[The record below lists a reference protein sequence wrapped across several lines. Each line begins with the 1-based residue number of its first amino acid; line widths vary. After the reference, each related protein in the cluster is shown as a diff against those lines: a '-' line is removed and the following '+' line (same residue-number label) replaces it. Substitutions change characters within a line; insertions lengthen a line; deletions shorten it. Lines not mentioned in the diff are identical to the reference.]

1 MAKTP
6 FCFKIRQYLIIQHDQ
21 EAPFG
26 HQMFQILFAL
36 ALQSMLIYWAAK
48 VQLSQEQLCL
58 HWGFCFSLTHLFCT
72 CRLFSFFFFLSGLI
86 IWASS
91 ACSKS
96 CLLPCTYSCPEGLS
110 SVGASTHFCSL
121 GELWF
126 LKIDRKLCSFPLVY
140 FFEWQWKRSVLA
152 VWKNSWKTI
161 SGCQP
166 SFRKMRWALWCL
178 QKRSCVL
185 CVPPWN
191 FLQLEVSTL
200 RWDSSVL

>member
-1 MAKTP
+1 MTRKPPLAIKCSKYSLRWPCKVCWYIELLRCSSAKSSSVFTG
-6 FCFKIRQYLIIQHDQ
+6 D
-21 EAPFG
+21 
-26 HQMFQILFAL
+26 FA
-36 ALQSMLIYWAAK
+36 SVWPT
-48 VQLSQEQLCL
+48 
-58 HWGFCFSLTHLFCT
+58 FSAHVDFFL
-72 CRLFSFFFFLSGLI
+72 FFFFLSGLI